1 MLYGVGVRMTLCS
14 QLHPAYKHSLL
25 CFHGCDK
32 IFVSIQSY
40 LSVQSPQQT
49 NVRRRKTVLRV
60 TDPLKTNDH
69 GYDYQRPRHWRA
81 LLFCLTGLCLAIVGG
96 IGFSGRHPVLA
107 ANGVKPLAHV
117 NAEVAPGCLNLVEG
131 GTFEQ
136 FNPSW
141 EILASTRPPMYSNEQ
156 TFNASLQS
164 MRLGNGSEL
173 PNGESVSEVRHKP
186 ILLPVGATRI
196 ILRFLYYPLYDDAPG
211 ADLQQADLFDAATD
225 QLIGSLLNVQDNAR
239 TWKARDFDLT
249 LYAGR
254 TISLRFRVRNDG
266 AAGRTLMY
274 IENVELEYCALAPL
288 PTYTPTFAQSPTN
301 TPLPTS
307 ALTPLPSVSAT
318 PTTPTP
324 VATITPIPVTST
336 PLPPEDLSCPN
347 ILVNGGFEGYDGWH
361 FGEDPVPP
369 RYTTEAVQEGTRAVL
384 LGNPPENPNNVVT
397 FSSVRQLVTLPF
409 ASGQIQL
416 RWWRLLRTTEV
427 GAPTMN
433 TDRQDLILLA
443 ANLKPIQILRRELRN
458 DGVWQEDAVDLTAYR
473 GQTLYIYFNA
483 FNDGNN
489 ARTLMV
495 LDNVR
500 LRVCGAP
507 ATMPA
512 PNMDTPIA
520 IPLLPSVTTA
530 APTLPVLTPVETPT
544 APLVPATAT
553 PLPPPPPTD
562 TPVIATMPPVLPT
575 ETLPPLPT
583 ATSNVYALPTLPTQ
597 TVIDSPTLLA
607 AAPAVNAT
615 NTPIT
620 LAPIAVVSQRP
631 AWVDRLG
638 AVGVLLAI
646 LVVIGFIVA
655 GVVQLLNSNRRS

>member
-1 MLYGVGVRMTLCS
+1 MAYGVGVRIIFCS
-14 QLHPAYKHSLL
+14 QLHLAYKHSLL
-25 CFHGCDK
+25 CFDDCDK

-40 LSVQSPQQT
+40 LFVQSPQQT

-69 GYDYQRPRHWRA
+69 CYDYQRHRQWRA

-107 ANGVKPLAHV
+107 ANGVKPMAHG
-117 NAEVAPGCLNLVEG
+117 NADVAPGCLNLVEG

-141 EILASTRPPMYSNEQ
+141 EILASTRPPMYSSEQ

-211 ADLQQADLFDAATD
+211 ADLQQADLFDASTD

-307 ALTPLPSVSAT
+307 SLTPLPSVSAT
-318 PTTPTP
+318 LTTPTP

-347 ILVNGGFEGYDGWH
+347 ILVNGGFEGYEGWH

-369 RYTTEAVQEGTRAVL
+369 RYTSEAVQEGTRAVL

-409 ASGQIQL
+409 TSGQVQL
-416 RWWRLLRTTEV
+416 RWWRVLRTAQT
-427 GAPTMN
+427 GTPTST

-443 ANLKPIQILRRELRN
+443 PDLKPIQILRRELRN
-458 DGVWQEDAVDLTAYR
+458 DGIWQEDVVDLTAYR

-489 ARTLMV
+489 TRTLMV

-507 ATMPA
+507 VLATTL
-512 PNMDTPIA
+512 DTPIA
-520 IPLLPSVTTA
+520 IPLQPNLTTA
-530 APTLPVLTPVETPT
+530 APLVTVITPSETPT
-544 APLVPATAT
+544 VLLATAT
-553 PLPPPPPTD
+553 LPPAPTD
-562 TPVIATMPPVLPT
+562 TAVVATLPPPVLPT
-575 ETLPPLPT
+575 ATPLSLPT

-597 TVIDSPTLLA
+597 TVIGSPTALVV
-607 AAPAVNAT
+607 APVVNAT

-620 LAPIAVVSQRP
+620 LAPLPVASQRP
-631 AWVDRLG
+631 VWVDRLG
-638 AVGVLLAI
+638 AIGVLLSI

-655 GVVQLLNSNRRS
+655 GVVQRFSGHSNG